1 MDQGRDF
8 DSDPAGDRNFCR
20 QLCMW
25 EENGESTRRR
35 VAGRNEDHADPY
47 SNTYKD
53 AVAQS
58 GSVTMVN
65 EYLVQKE
72 EGKAAGSSK
81 SGSSEEQTA
90 ADSSDSGSDATGNST
105 DEETET
111 GSGD

>member
-47 SNTYKD
+47 SNTY
-53 AVAQS
+53 AGTS
-58 GSVTMVN
+58 P
-65 EYLVQKE
+65 
-72 EGKAAGSSK
+72 GK
-81 SGSSEEQTA
+81 
-90 ADSSDSGSDATGNST
+90 
-105 DEETET
+105 
-111 GSGD
+111 